1 MDSGTAELTELE
13 RVKMENFA
21 LKHNSLQQQ
30 LNANL
35 AQRQAYIEQIEAAHP
50 GHRWDEP
57 RGLVKKEEPGRPQP
71 MIPVKRVR

>member
-1 MDSGTAELTELE
+1 MDNETTELTELE

-35 AQRQAYIEQIEAAHP
+35 AQRAALIKEIEAAHP
-50 GHRWDEP
+50 GHRWDEQ
-57 RGLVKKEEPGRPQP
+57 RGLVKKDERGPQP
-71 MIPVKRVR
+71 IPPKRMRG